1 MRIGVRNINPA
12 LLGIAWRND
21 IALRITRWHAGGPQ
35 QDGDCR
41 GKMHTVALFVF
52 EEEVFY
58 EIPSGRRPARGK
70 RIGALR
76 LNLSDDGGG
85 QLLSGFKIFRQ
96 QAVLFQIAPQHRI
109 EFHGQLG
116 IPAVNKI
123 SILLKR
129 LREF

>member
-1 MRIGVRNINPA
+1 MARCGLYGHPARACQIKFRPGMRIGVRNINPA

-58 EIPSGRRPARGK
+58 EIP
-70 RIGALR
+70 
-76 LNLSDDGGG
+76 
-85 QLLSGFKIFRQ
+85 FRQ
-96 QAVLFQIAPQHRI
+96 AACP
-109 EFHGQLG
+109 G
-116 IPAVNKI
+116 
-123 SILLKR
+123 
-129 LREF
+129 